1 MVLKDKKTKITFH
14 NGILTIG
21 GTIIEVVYEDSHI
34 FFDFGSEYNPSASFQ
49 PSNLQELLD
58 EKLVPYLNNM
68 YDPSIELKGYKSS
81 EDNFKHTAV
90 FLSHMHLDHSKIINY
105 LNPSIPLYTLEGTKS
120 LLNTL
125 NINDDFLFPLH
136 NKKDSNTREIIGV
149 KENEVIEVG
158 KIKVKVMP
166 VDHDAYG
173 ACGLLIKTPD
183 LVISYTGDIRLHGYR
198 KEDTLKFCKE
208 SENCDVLLIEG
219 VTVSFKDFEDEDD
232 EIIWVSKSE
241 IKRDAEELKRLG
253 AELVDLGKNALD
265 KIPLDTDLRDA
276 IELAQR
282 IKKEG
287 RRRQLQLIG
296 KMLRN
301 RDVDPIRQ
309 ALDKLKNRHN
319 QQVAL
324 FHKLEQIRDRLI
336 DDGDDAVAEVLN
348 LWPDADRQQ
357 LRSLIRNAK
366 KEKEGNKPP
375 KSARLIFQYLRE
387 LAENEG

>member
-1 MVLKDKKTKITFH
+1 MTKQP
-14 NGILTIG
+14 
-21 GTIIEVVYEDSHI
+21 EDW
-34 FFDFGSEYNPSASFQ
+34 
-49 PSNLQELLD
+49 LD
-58 EKLVPYLNNM
+58 DVP
-68 YDPSIELKGYKSS
+68 G
-81 EDNFKHTAV
+81 
-90 FLSHMHLDHSKIINY
+90 
-105 LNPSIPLYTLEGTKS
+105 
-120 LLNTL
+120 
-125 NINDDFLFPLH
+125 DD
-136 NKKDSNTREIIGV
+136 V
-149 KENEVIEVG
+149 
-158 KIKVKVMP
+158 
-166 VDHDAYG
+166 
-173 ACGLLIKTPD
+173 
-183 LVISYTGDIRLHGYR
+183 
-198 KEDTLKFCKE
+198 
-208 SENCDVLLIEG
+208 
-219 VTVSFKDFEDEDD
+219 EDEDD

-282 IKKEG
+282 IKRG

-348 LWPDADRQQ
+348 LWPEADRQQ

>member
-1 MVLKDKKTKITFH
+1 MTKQP
-14 NGILTIG
+14 
-21 GTIIEVVYEDSHI
+21 EDW
-34 FFDFGSEYNPSASFQ
+34 
-49 PSNLQELLD
+49 LD
-58 EKLVPYLNNM
+58 DVP
-68 YDPSIELKGYKSS
+68 G
-81 EDNFKHTAV
+81 
-90 FLSHMHLDHSKIINY
+90 
-105 LNPSIPLYTLEGTKS
+105 
-120 LLNTL
+120 
-125 NINDDFLFPLH
+125 DD
-136 NKKDSNTREIIGV
+136 V
-149 KENEVIEVG
+149 
-158 KIKVKVMP
+158 
-166 VDHDAYG
+166 
-173 ACGLLIKTPD
+173 
-183 LVISYTGDIRLHGYR
+183 
-198 KEDTLKFCKE
+198 
-208 SENCDVLLIEG
+208 
-219 VTVSFKDFEDEDD
+219 EDEDD

-253 AELVDLGKNALD
+253 AEMVDLGKNALD
-265 KIPLDTDLRDA
+265 KLPLDTDLRDA

-336 DDGDDAVAEVLN
+336 DNGDDAVVEVLN

-366 KEKEGNKPP
+366 KRERRQQAAEIRAPDLP
-375 KSARLIFQYLRE
+375 VSARTGRKRRLVPTLTAISRMAARCALSG
-387 LAENEG
+387 LPHHLSP